1 MVPSLLS
8 TVILAMTVLPATQAC
23 NFHMQRRS
31 NTYSNPHARR
41 DTRFQRRAEEID
53 FEYVNSFD
61 WHTIKPE
68 YLTCFTGTSQSP
80 IGVHST
86 QGLATT
92 HPPSF
97 AGYQTTTNTTGT
109 FKNWGFGPAFD
120 IDMVNEDPTTLPAMT
135 FDDQTVFLSGW
146 HIHFPSEHLVDG
158 VRSAAEMHFV
168 HVNAAGE
175 PASVVGIRIEPSVTA
190 HSAFFA
196 QVPAAIPAPAN
207 PPVEGTPGVPMDHLL
222 AIHEVGMVQQYWT
235 YKGSLTTPPCSE
247 GLRWFLPQMTLKV
260 SEAQMLALRGAGRF
274 SHRIEQ
280 VVMNQAI
287 NV

>member
-8 TVILAMTVLPATQAC
+8 TVILAMTILPATQAC
-23 NFHMQRRS
+23 NFHMQRRG

-41 DTRFQRRAEEID
+41 DTQFQRRAEEID

-61 WHTIKPE
+61 WHTIKPGECRPLSPPAQNQNSTNVVCLE
-68 YLTCFTGTSQSP
+68 YLTCFTGTMQSP
-80 IGVHST
+80 INVHST

-120 IDMVNEDPTTLPAMT
+120 IDMVNDDPTTLPAMT

-158 VRSAAEMHFV
+158 VRSA
-168 HVNAAGE
+168 GE
-175 PASVVGIRIEPSVTA
+175 SAISPS
-190 HSAFFA
+190 HD
-196 QVPAAIPAPAN
+196 
-207 PPVEGTPGVPMDHLL
+207 GVP
-222 AIHEVGMVQQYWT
+222 
-235 YKGSLTTPPCSE
+235 S
-247 GLRWFLPQMTLKV
+247 
-260 SEAQMLALRGAGRF
+260 
-274 SHRIEQ
+274 
-280 VVMNQAI
+280 
-287 NV
+287 